1 MRSPSF
7 AFRKNHV
14 VSLAPL
20 ALAAALTTSVATFA
34 QSAQAQTWETPAGR
48 RGTLVFDDL
57 SGFKASTVGGVG
69 YSGPI
74 GVSFT
79 NYSVTTSQTAAG
91 NTTETSHVTTFW
103 LSPSVDVFVID
114 HLSVGG
120 RVEVAIRSGNVDN
133 TTNIGGSSNT
143 VNSGLPTATDLTFLP
158 RVGWLFDLN
167 EHWGIWPRVGLGY
180 GQVQNSTSATVG
192 NTTVTTNNTFSG
204 AIFEVDCPFL
214 YRLTPGWFLRM
225 DPDFT
230 FWPGNQGGNS
240 ANVVNFALTGGL
252 GYMWH

>member
-7 AFRKNHV
+7 AFRMNHLV
-14 VSLAPL
+14 MFAVG
-20 ALAAALTTSVATFA
+20 ALLTTAALTLTE
-34 QSAQAQTWETPAGR
+34 SAHAQTWEPMGR

-79 NYSVTTSQTAAG
+79 NFSEVTSQNG
-91 NTTETSHVTTFW
+91 NSSTTDTQHITTFW
-103 LSPSVDVFVID
+103 FSPSADVFVID

-120 RVEVAIRSGNVDN
+120 RIEVALRSGNVDH
-133 TTNIGGSSNT
+133 TTNVGGTSNT
-143 VNSGLPTATDLTFLP
+143 INNGLPSATDFTFLP

-167 EHWGIWPRVGLGY
+167 DHWGIWPRVGFGY
-180 GQVQNSTSATVG
+180 GQVQTSTSTG
-192 NTTVTTNNTFSG
+192 NGNITVTNTDTFSG
-204 AIFEVDCPFL
+204 VIFEVDCPFI

-230 FWPGNQGGNS
+230 FWPGSHSGNS
-240 ANVVNFALTGGL
+240 FNMANFALTGGL